1 MSLSNRERA
10 AQLDEILGRGPP
22 SPTTPASPSPRL
34 NRTGLQRPTIISA
47 SSSRSGNTA
56 IPAPHVSSPALQTS
70 FPRPSYLD
78 NSALRHLLHSELP
91 PTLPPNRYRFD
102 GSTSESLSNPSI
114 GSQRKRGPLNI
125 DSDDDDTDV
134 SVDGRESPSVPR
146 LPNAPTYL
154 RLPTRWSENDRNT
167 ALTIGPG
174 GRELFFQGLEG
185 KESAAAARTNVSIP
199 PACGIYY
206 YEVLILD
213 KGTKGYISIGF
224 SARDVRLTRLPGW
237 ESQSWGYHGDDG
249 QVFTGGSE
257 LPFGKKFTTGD
268 VIGCGIDFTTHR
280 AFYTKGGVFINSV
293 FNDVGAKAEIF
304 PSVGLRSQGESIRA
318 NFGQEPFKFDIN
330 AYVQQ
335 ERTRVWRAIQST
347 PIDVVDDHF
356 QLPPGAKLPSLE
368 PGSMR
373 ENKAN
378 EPPRKTLKR
387 MNELIYAY
395 LVHHGYSGTARA
407 FRSHPEKEEEEDKED
422 LAVASRQNIVRAV
435 LSGDIDTAISE
446 TSSKYPE
453 VLEVQDGIMLFKLKC
468 RKFVEMILDVAEAYR
483 KEVEA
488 SGKQGAGAGAGG
500 GGESE
505 AEVESVVLPS
515 MPPPLAP
522 SSSGAPGSA
531 FPTLGPP
538 ISPMASTSNGTGG
551 PQSHTETPSYQSLFL
566 LARSY
571 GQLLSTTYKDDR
583 RSSIQTSIK
592 RASSLIAFVDPLRA
606 EREEV
611 GSLAGQGARNE
622 LAGELN
628 RAILESMGL
637 PTTPALE
644 KMYCQSVAAVTVLGC
659 YGVGAAAFADTR
671 REFLED

>member
-1 MSLSNRERA
+1 MKC
-10 AQLDEILGRGPP
+10 
-22 SPTTPASPSPRL
+22 T
-34 NRTGLQRPTIISA
+34 
-47 SSSRSGNTA
+47 
-56 IPAPHVSSPALQTS
+56 
-70 FPRPSYLD
+70 
-78 NSALRHLLHSELP
+78 
-91 PTLPPNRYRFD
+91 
-102 GSTSESLSNPSI
+102 
-114 GSQRKRGPLNI
+114 
-125 DSDDDDTDV
+125 
-134 SVDGRESPSVPR
+134 
-146 LPNAPTYL
+146 
-154 RLPTRWSENDRNT
+154 
-167 ALTIGPG
+167 
-174 GRELFFQGLEG
+174 GLEG

-213 KGTKGYISIGF
+213 KGTKGSVHLPSSLNSPNSHVTLILSFRFRFRFRF

-368 PGSMR
+368 PGSMAT
-373 ENKAN
+373 NKAN

-407 FRSHPEKEEEEDKED
+407 FRSHPESQLKLTKERGKITSAPTSMSNEEQSMDLDPAPQELGADPSHPHSGTAVEEEEEEEDKED
-422 LAVASRQNIVRAV
+422 LAVISRQNIVRAV

-483 KEVEA
+483 KEVEV
-488 SGKQGAGAGAGG
+488 GAGTGTGVEG
-500 GGESE
+500 YRDGRNGKGVGSGESE
-505 AEVESVVLPS
+505 AEVESVVLPTT
-515 MPPPLAP
+515 A
-522 SSSGAPGSA
+522 SSSSAAAIGSAGSA
-531 FPTLGPP
+531 FPPLSSPT
-538 ISPMASTSNGTGG
+538 SPMTSTSNGTGNG
-551 PQSHTETPSYQSLFL
+551 AGTGGVSGGVFDMDMEVDGDVQSSSHHATNGHGHSAPDSAFFASSSTLPPPSSSTPVPDPTTSIDPSLASSSRHPPPSHLSPQPQLESHPSAPTETSSYQSLFL
-566 LARSY
+566 LARAY
-571 GQLLSTTYKDDR
+571 GQSLSTTYKHDR